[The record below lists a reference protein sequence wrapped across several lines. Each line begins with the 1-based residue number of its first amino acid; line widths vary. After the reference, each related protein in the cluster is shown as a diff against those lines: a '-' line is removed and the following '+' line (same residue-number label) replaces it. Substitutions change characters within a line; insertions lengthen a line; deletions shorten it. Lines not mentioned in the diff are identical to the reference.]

1 MVELLYNEGYLSKRG
16 KAYCAN
22 RSTESAL
29 RDHDIDVEELSVK
42 EVKKATKK
50 PSAEQLLAEHINLTS
65 SLEQV
70 TQSRDA
76 IQQSLLKY
84 AINEAKAGDPWNF
97 VRRQWPELIITDPI
111 DLEYFKRNCSR
122 DHALD
127 LRLDDVQ
134 VELIEHGLNPTIPE
148 IAIKGSTSPGKGF
161 ATALLVNIR
170 YHIFPDRIVLISQSS
185 KHAKDVMFAEVVT
198 WRKKMRYPDDC
209 ETQVAGVIDHN
220 NPKHFIGIANPET
233 GEGLSGGHGKH
244 VMFIFDESSCH
255 DDQTEILTRSGW
267 KLFKD
272 LHEGEPV
279 FVMDRDTKN
288 SYYEVPEKIIACD
301 YCGEMITCKTRSM
314 NFCVTPNHRM
324 LVHRTVSIPGCK
336 AKHTDPVIVPADE
349 ACFDNQG
356 HLMYKVSKWIGEESS
371 DYAIPAAEGP
381 RKNWPEIRVDM
392 DDWLKFLGIFASD
405 GSFGR
410 VKSLPYTVIITQKKE
425 EQKRKIKRL
434 LDRLPFLFS
443 TDVHD
448 GGKIVWRTNSKQL
461 GDHLESLLGP
471 NKANRVFPEFIER
484 LSARQI
490 KLFVDWYAMGD
501 GSLKKSG
508 RSCVYTQLKSTAD
521 YIQILALKAGY
532 NCSVSKRSL
541 AGQEAT
547 LKDGRIIK
555 SKKDGYVASIMPPKQ
570 GYYSKNTTREHYEGK
585 VYCVTMPKTD
595 IVLTRREGRVL
606 WSGNSTPSELPI
618 NARKQASLI
627 VYISN
632 PRTLSGFFYDLYPKV
647 EPDKNQVI
655 IDKGIKRA
663 CMTFGGKGA
672 LNVRAR
678 RLHLPYGPPG
688 GYHGTTLDGEEFFV
702 AEGDTIPDE
711 YWPHVRALIPGQMD
725 LKKYDTIM
733 QTPDETER
741 RWSGEGKFPLED
753 AEFQIIVP
761 TWLEKPCAMWR
772 EHKDKIEITALGLDL
787 AASVKGDSTILV
799 AGGPLGIKHIFK
811 TQKSDSM
818 ETLSWVVSCCQEM
831 GIDLKKGDIPIA
843 IDAIG
848 AGGGMMASLMEMN
861 GAVVYAMKGNR
872 AAENSALYCNVRA
885 ELYGVLG
892 ERLNPDSAHLD
903 VFMIP
908 DDDELKEELTAHEKH
923 FVADMTRFYCTP
935 KVRAKG
941 QFANVQ
947 TIKERIG
954 RSPDIADAVTLC
966 HWVIRDREF
975 DGSVAQQFNPND
987 VLEQYQKKDNGRIT
1001 EVRGNGNLL
1010 DVTEEQFSQ
1019 NWGNEP
1025 TSIED
1030 EIAAFRAA
1038 AASFRGL

>member
-29 RDHDIDVEELSVK
+29 RDHDIDIEELSVK
-42 EVKKATKK
+42 EVKKAPKK
-50 PSAEQLLAEHINLTS
+50 SSAEQLLAEHISLTS

-111 DLEYFKRNCSR
+111 DLEYFKRHCSR

-244 VMFIFDESSCH
+244 VMFVFDEASSV
-255 DDQTEILTRSGW
+255 D
-267 KLFKD
+267 
-272 LHEGEPV
+272 
-279 FVMDRDTKN
+279 
-288 SYYEVPEKIIACD
+288 
-301 YCGEMITCKTRSM
+301 
-314 NFCVTPNHRM
+314 
-324 LVHRTVSIPGCK
+324 
-336 AKHTDPVIVPADE
+336 
-349 ACFDNQG
+349 
-356 HLMYKVSKWIGEESS
+356 SS
-371 DYAIPAAEGP
+371 
-381 RKNWPEIRVDM
+381 
-392 DDWLKFLGIFASD
+392 
-405 GSFGR
+405 
-410 VKSLPYTVIITQKKE
+410 
-425 EQKRKIKRL
+425 
-434 LDRLPFLFS
+434 
-443 TDVHD
+443 
-448 GGKIVWRTNSKQL
+448 
-461 GDHLESLLGP
+461 
-471 NKANRVFPEFIER
+471 
-484 LSARQI
+484 
-490 KLFVDWYAMGD
+490 
-501 GSLKKSG
+501 
-508 RSCVYTQLKSTAD
+508 
-521 YIQILALKAGY
+521 
-532 NCSVSKRSL
+532 
-541 AGQEAT
+541 
-547 LKDGRIIK
+547 
-555 SKKDGYVASIMPPKQ
+555 
-570 GYYSKNTTREHYEGK
+570 
-585 VYCVTMPKTD
+585 
-595 IVLTRREGRVL
+595 
-606 WSGNSTPSELPI
+606 LPI

-627 VYISN
+627 VFISN

-655 IDKGIKRA
+655 VDKGIKRA

-702 AEGDTIPDE
+702 AEGDTVPDE
-711 YWPHVRALIPGQMD
+711 YLPHVQALIPGQMD

-761 TWLEKPCAMWR
+761 AWLEKPCAIWR

-799 AGGPLGIKHIFK
+799 AGGPLGIKHIYETK
-811 TQKSDSM
+811 KSDSM
-818 ETLSWVVSCCQEM
+818 ETLSWVISCCQSM
-831 GIDLKKGDIPIA
+831 GIDLKSGEVPIA

-848 AGGGMMASLMEMN
+848 AGGEMMGNLMESQ
-861 GAVVYAMKGNR
+861 GATVYLMKGNR
-872 AAENSALYCNVRA
+872 AANNSAKYMNVRA

-908 DDDELKEELTAHEKH
+908 DDDKLKEELTAHEKH
-923 FVADMTRFYCTP
+923 FASDMTRFYATP

-941 QFANVQ
+941 AFSNVQ
-947 TIKERIG
+947 TVKERIG
-954 RSPDIADAVTLC
+954 GRSPDRADAVVLC
-966 HWVIRDREF
+966 YWVIRDTEF
-975 DGSVAQQFNPND
+975 DGSVVQQFNPKD
-987 VLEQYQKKDNGRIT
+987 VLEQYKKNENGRIT
-1001 EVRGNGNLL
+1001 EIRGDGNLL
-1010 DVTEEQFSQ
+1010 DISEQQFSQ

-1038 AASFRGL
+1038 AAAYRSL

>member
-244 VMFIFDESSCH
+244 VMFVFDEASSV
-255 DDQTEILTRSGW
+255 D
-267 KLFKD
+267 
-272 LHEGEPV
+272 
-279 FVMDRDTKN
+279 
-288 SYYEVPEKIIACD
+288 
-301 YCGEMITCKTRSM
+301 
-314 NFCVTPNHRM
+314 
-324 LVHRTVSIPGCK
+324 
-336 AKHTDPVIVPADE
+336 
-349 ACFDNQG
+349 
-356 HLMYKVSKWIGEESS
+356 SS
-371 DYAIPAAEGP
+371 
-381 RKNWPEIRVDM
+381 
-392 DDWLKFLGIFASD
+392 
-405 GSFGR
+405 
-410 VKSLPYTVIITQKKE
+410 
-425 EQKRKIKRL
+425 
-434 LDRLPFLFS
+434 
-443 TDVHD
+443 
-448 GGKIVWRTNSKQL
+448 
-461 GDHLESLLGP
+461 
-471 NKANRVFPEFIER
+471 
-484 LSARQI
+484 
-490 KLFVDWYAMGD
+490 
-501 GSLKKSG
+501 
-508 RSCVYTQLKSTAD
+508 
-521 YIQILALKAGY
+521 
-532 NCSVSKRSL
+532 
-541 AGQEAT
+541 
-547 LKDGRIIK
+547 
-555 SKKDGYVASIMPPKQ
+555 
-570 GYYSKNTTREHYEGK
+570 
-585 VYCVTMPKTD
+585 
-595 IVLTRREGRVL
+595 
-606 WSGNSTPSELPI
+606 LPI

-627 VYISN
+627 VFISN

-655 IDKGIKRA
+655 VDKGIKRA

-688 GYHGTTLDGEEFFV
+688 GYHGTTLDGEEFFI
-702 AEGDTIPDE
+702 AEGDPVPDE
-711 YWPHVRALIPGQMD
+711 YLPHVQALIPGQMD